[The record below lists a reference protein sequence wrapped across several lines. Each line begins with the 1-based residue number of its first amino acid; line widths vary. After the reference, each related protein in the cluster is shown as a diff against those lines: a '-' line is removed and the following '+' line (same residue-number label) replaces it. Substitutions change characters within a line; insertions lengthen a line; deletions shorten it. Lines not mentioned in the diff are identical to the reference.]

1 MRLLAIL
8 LAVIQFTF
16 AFHAVRTGRGA
27 KWVMII
33 VLARAERETASA

>member
-16 AFHAVRTGRGA
+16 AFHAVR
-27 KWVMII
+27 
-33 VLARAERETASA
+33 AERETASA